1 MYAHQIGNQSLLL
14 RNKKYFT
21 PHAFVQGNWAKDVV
35 LTVGGDGR
43 WQEIHV
49 DATPQQQQGAI
60 RLRGPALPG
69 LVNAHSHAFQ
79 RAMAGLTEHR
89 TAAAVRPDRTGV
101 ALGLVDMSRAADT
114 ADDFWS
120 WRERMYQAAN
130 RITPQQLEATA
141 SLLYT
146 ELLRGGYTQV
156 CEFHYLHNDTNGSA
170 YANPAEMSLALVRAA
185 ERTGIGLTLLPTLY
199 MRAGFT
205 DGSLRAE
212 QRRFASTPETIMRVV
227 EAVRQ
232 FVSANAQT
240 CSNMSVGVAI
250 HSLRAV
256 APAAITEL
264 AAEAHRQG
272 LPVHIHIAEQTQ
284 EVADCMAH
292 TRMRPIEWLLTHAP
306 VDAYWNLIHATHAN
320 LDELRAI
327 KEQDAAVVICPTT
340 EANLGDG
347 VFDLPGY
354 AALGGA
360 WSIGSDSHVGR
371 SWPEELRLLEYAQR
385 LVLRQRNVAARV
397 FGTQSSAEALF
408 ESALAGGTG
417 AAGVSLGGFA
427 VGQRADFV
435 TIDLNATAMLGIPS
449 ANALD
454 ALVFSSPTSGFDQV
468 VVAGKLVADSRHT
481 GQNFLLEPA
490 PDQIAAEF
498 SAAMRQ
504 LWG

>member
-1 MYAHQIGNQSLLL
+1 MI
-14 RNKKYFT
+14 NKKYFT
-21 PHAFVQGNWAKDVV
+21 SHAFVQGNWAKDVL
-35 LTVGGDGR
+35 LTAGGNGR
-43 WQEIHV
+43 WKEIRV
-49 DATPQQQQGAI
+49 DTTAQQQQDAI

-79 RAMAGLTEHR
+79 RAIAGLTER
-89 TAAAVRPDRTGV
+89 RSAGSVRPDRTGGT
-101 ALGLVDMSRAADT
+101 LGPVDMSRAADT
-114 ADDFWS
+114 VDDFWS

-156 CEFHYLHNDTNGSA
+156 CEFHYLHNDIDGSA
-170 YANPAEMSLALVRAA
+170 YADPAEMSLALVRAA
-185 ERTGIGLTLLPTLY
+185 ECTGIGLTLLPTLY
-199 MRAGFT
+199 MRAGFA
-205 DGSLRAE
+205 DGSLRGE
-212 QRRFASTPETIMRVV
+212 QRRFASTPDSIMRVV

-240 CSNMSVGVAI
+240 CSNISVGVAI

-256 APAAITEL
+256 APAAIAEL
-264 AAEAHRQG
+264 AAAADRQG
-272 LPVHIHIAEQTQ
+272 LPVHIHIAEQMQ
-284 EVADCMAH
+284 EVADCIAH
-292 TRMRPIEWLLTHAP
+292 TGMRPIEWLLTHAP
-306 VDAYWNLIHATHAN
+306 VDAHWNLIHATHAN

-354 AALGGA
+354 AALGGT

-397 FGTQSSAEALF
+397 MATQSSAEALF
-408 ESALAGGTG
+408 ESALAGGTR
-417 AAGVSLGGFA
+417 AASVSLGGFA

-435 TIDLNATAMLGIPS
+435 TIDLNAPAMLGIPS
-449 ANALD
+449 TNALD

-481 GQNFLLEPA
+481 GQNFLLEPVSD
-490 PDQIAAEF
+490 PIAAEF

-504 LWG
+504 LWC